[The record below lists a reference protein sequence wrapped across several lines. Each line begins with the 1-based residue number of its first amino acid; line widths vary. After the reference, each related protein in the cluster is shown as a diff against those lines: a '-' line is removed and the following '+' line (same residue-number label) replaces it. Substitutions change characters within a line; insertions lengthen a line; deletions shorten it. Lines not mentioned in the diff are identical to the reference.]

1 MRSRLGRTVTARRDD
16 SRGRSLIQLDLRGT
30 RLLAR
35 VTRRSATL
43 LGLRV
48 GQAVFAQIKGAAVL
62 R

>member
-1 MRSRLGRTVTARRDD
+1 MLPATVVARRDD
-16 SRGRSLIQLDLRGT
+16 SLGTSLIQLDLGGT

-43 LGLRV
+43 LGLQP
-48 GQAVFAQIKGAAVL
+48 GEAVHAQIKGAAVL